1 MPPPLLALNG
11 ATLRIGAQTLFQG
24 LECGIARGDRICLVG
39 RNGAGK
45 STLLRVLAG
54 LAELDAGERFVQPR
68 TAVAYLPQ
76 EPVLPADVALADV
89 VLAGLPA
96 SERGEGAGYRAEI
109 VL

>member
-1 MPPPLLALNG
+1 MPPPLLALDG
-11 ATLRIGAQTLFQG
+11 ATLRIGSQTLFEG
-24 LECGIARGDRICLVG
+24 LACGIARGDRVCLVG

-54 LAELDAGERFVQPR
+54 LVELDAGERFVQPR

-76 EPVLPADVALADV
+76 EPELAHDTPLAEL

-96 SERGEGAGYRAEI
+96 SERGEGAG
-109 VL
+109 